1 MLTAIGGWRITRK
14 IMATSTLTARHV
26 IARIGAG
33 VLGGY
38 AFVWGF
44 IALGLAGLY
53 ALGVPFHDAEAL
65 SNILGF
71 LLFLTVFLWA
81 FAAANLKQVWLVL
94 VGGGLLM
101 TTIGALIQHA
111 LIQHTV
117 I

>member
-1 MLTAIGGWRITRK
+1 MS
-14 IMATSTLTARHV
+14 TSALSARHI
-26 IARIGAG
+26 IARIGAA

-44 IALGLAGLY
+44 IALGVAGLY
-53 ALGVPFHDAEAL
+53 ALDVPFHDAEAA

-81 FAAANLKQVWLVL
+81 FSARNLNRVWVVL

-101 TTIGALIQHA
+101 TGIGALIQQS
-111 LIQHTV
+111 LV
-117 I
+117 

>member
-1 MLTAIGGWRITRK
+1 MS
-14 IMATSTLTARHV
+14 TSTLSTRHV

-44 IALGLAGLY
+44 IALGLAGFY
-53 ALGVPFHDAEAL
+53 AVGLPFHDAEAL

-71 LLFLTVFLWA
+71 LLFLVVFLWA
-81 FAAANLKQVWLVL
+81 FAASNLKRVWMIL

-101 TTIGALIQHA
+101 TGIGALIQQS
-111 LIQHTV
+111 LL
-117 I
+117 